1 MSKQLECAA
10 LLRKAADAL
19 ISQKDEDDTCSSVS
33 NSSSSTRTSNTTS
46 TSVSSAIR
54 SIFAPYSSRPHT
66 TSAASR
72 GRHSGRRQRPT
83 AEPVSFWSHRFCLL
97 ASSTQVNIKIQEMI
111 FLSPF

>member
-46 TSVSSAIR
+46 TSVSSAI
-54 SIFAPYSSRPHT
+54 SIFAPYSSRPHIN
-66 TSAASR
+66 SAASR